1 MPGGGFILRALN
13 NNNDNNKPFLD
24 AMKNKAARKGF
35 DAKAS
40 ARANNARHNARQMPT
55 RQFNRGR

>member
-1 MPGGGFILRALN
+1 MN
-13 NNNDNNKPFLD
+13 NADNNKPFLN

-35 DAKAS
+35 DPRVAAH
-40 ARANNARHNARQMPT
+40 ANNARRNARQMPT